1 MTKFIGIGIIE
12 TVNKERNA
20 FYLLLIFI
28 ICFVVEKLQR
38 NFVLLIATYLEGLKE
53 GSNSQE
59 LQSKL
64 TIGMAF
70 QFDLYLTD

>member
-38 NFVLLIATYLEGLKE
+38 NFVLHVATRNVFGRPQ
-53 GSNSQE
+53 GRV
-59 LQSKL
+59 KL
-64 TIGMAF
+64 TGI
-70 QFDLYLTD
+70 TK